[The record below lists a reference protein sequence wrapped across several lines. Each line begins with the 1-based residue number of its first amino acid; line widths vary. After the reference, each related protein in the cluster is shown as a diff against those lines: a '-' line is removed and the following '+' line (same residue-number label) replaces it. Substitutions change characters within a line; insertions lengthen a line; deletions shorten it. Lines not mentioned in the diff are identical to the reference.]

1 MGFRHQEQ
9 PRPVRSAKRP
19 CPRNSAAS
27 ACQEDRATT
36 TPSRKKA
43 AHPEEFDGSVVKG
56 NLPNTEN
63 SSKKLQNDIVVASA
77 RVAEPADARDLK
89 SLSPRGECGF
99 DSHPG
104 HLITNGLHR
113 HSQFITGKLR
123 SRGVAAGHFNLGL
136 ILGH

>member
-1 MGFRHQEQ
+1 M
-9 PRPVRSAKRP
+9 V
-19 CPRNSAAS
+19 
-27 ACQEDRATT
+27 T
-36 TPSRKKA
+36 
-43 AHPEEFDGSVVKG
+43 G
-56 NLPNTEN
+56 NLPDTEN
-63 SSKKLQNDIVVASA
+63 SIKKLQNDIVVARA

-104 HLITNGLHR
+104 HLITRELRR

-123 SRGVAAGHFNLGL
+123 SLGVAAGHFNLGL